1 MKVYH
6 SRQCAVT
13 DKMFR
18 KIKSFVKK
26 HAHAELAII
35 IIAVVSALC
44 MLPMLKSPLDGHDT
58 DFHLASIYSLASSGE
73 ANLFDVKIFDNMAGS
88 FGYGAGIFY
97 PQLLHIV
104 SAYIYRLT
112 AKIGISLYQS
122 IAISHW
128 LFLFI
133 SGILM
138 YFLLRKFV
146 KSNKVAVVA
155 SLLYVVLPYHLSDIL
170 IRDAM
175 AEVGLFIF
183 MPLICLGLYYL
194 AHKNYAKFFIY
205 FVLGGVGLIN
215 SHLVMTIFIAAC
227 LIIFILAHWRIFMTK
242 QNIIRLVLGGV
253 LILAISAP
261 FLAPMVQHRLAGDYT
276 VFLDGYMINDRTN
289 NGAHIGLSELL
300 IPIYKSRG
308 IVYNFN
314 IIAIVVVIIGLFRLK
329 KLNQSQRKL
338 YIWLSIITAICVA
351 FSCGIIHITKWPNSL
366 HMIQFAWRLMTIV
379 CFTFTLLSA
388 IALELLSS
396 KSAYIAMALIL
407 VFAIWDYHSVKTNIL
422 PSEGRKINSLS
433 RITKRYNEYYPV
445 SLYQNLNKYEQRRFN
460 IAILSGQ
467 ADISKSTGK
476 IPSMNFSVKTNGA
489 TLELPRI
496 FYYGY
501 EIKAQYN
508 DGSIEYL
515 EYQESP
521 LGFIEFNL
529 QQDAKISVHYTGGAV
544 LKTSQ
549 AIAASS
555 IVLLFAGVSVYQY
568 IIYLR
573 NWGATYLAYCNY
585 TPRKA
590 QRKK

>member
-1 MKVYH
+1 
-6 SRQCAVT
+6 
-13 DKMFR
+13 
-18 KIKSFVKK
+18 
-26 HAHAELAII
+26 
-35 IIAVVSALC
+35 
-44 MLPMLKSPLDGHDT
+44 
-58 DFHLASIYSLASSGE
+58 
-73 ANLFDVKIFDNMAGS
+73 
-88 FGYGAGIFY
+88 
-97 PQLLHIV
+97 
-104 SAYIYRLT
+104 
-112 AKIGISLYQS
+112 
-122 IAISHW
+122 
-128 LFLFI
+128 
-133 SGILM
+133 
-138 YFLLRKFV
+138 
-146 KSNKVAVVA
+146 
-155 SLLYVVLPYHLSDIL
+155 
-170 IRDAM
+170 
-175 AEVGLFIF
+175 
-183 MPLICLGLYYL
+183 
-194 AHKNYAKFFIY
+194 
-205 FVLGGVGLIN
+205 
-215 SHLVMTIFIAAC
+215 
-227 LIIFILAHWRIFMTK
+227 
-242 QNIIRLVLGGV
+242 
-253 LILAISAP
+253 
-261 FLAPMVQHRLAGDYT
+261 
-276 VFLDGYMINDRTN
+276 
-289 NGAHIGLSELL
+289 
-300 IPIYKSRG
+300 
-308 IVYNFN
+308 
-314 IIAIVVVIIGLFRLK
+314 
-329 KLNQSQRKL
+329 
-338 YIWLSIITAICVA
+338 
-351 FSCGIIHITKWPNSL
+351 
-366 HMIQFAWRLMTIV
+366 MIQFAWRLMTIV

-388 IALELLSS
+388 IALELLPS

-460 IAILSGQ
+460 IATLSGQ

-573 NWGATYLAYCNY
+573 NWGATYLTYCNY